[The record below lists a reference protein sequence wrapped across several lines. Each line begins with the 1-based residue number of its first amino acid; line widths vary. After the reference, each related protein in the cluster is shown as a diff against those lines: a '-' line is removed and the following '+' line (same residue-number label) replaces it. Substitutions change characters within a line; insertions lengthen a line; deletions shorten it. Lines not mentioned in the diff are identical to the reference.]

1 MSFPEVRPGE
11 TPAACFDPVPNG
23 NLPPMPYRDM
33 PEPLPLGKVLGP
45 SVILAG
51 LGVGSGEYIIWPY
64 MASTV
69 GLGFL
74 WAAVLSVTV
83 QYFLNMEIE
92 RYTLATGETAV
103 AGFVR
108 FWKPWGVMFCLFT
121 VLPNMWP
128 GWGTSGVTIFSFLI
142 GGGNVP
148 LMTCG
153 LLVAAGIALTVSPVV
168 YQTLERAQ
176 FFKVGLTLVFLAVA
190 IVMAIGPSAWAELPS
205 MITEFGRL
213 PDTNILPV
221 SLVLSGLVFAGAGG
235 VNNLA
240 QSNWIRDKGF
250 GMGAYIP
257 RIVSPITGEEV
268 AAPATG
274 SMLRQD
280 PENLRRFQGWWAV
293 ANKEQLVSFWF
304 ICIFSITVFST
315 LAYSTLHGQ
324 PITDGA
330 NLGFI
335 LAEGQALKAAI
346 APWFGTFFWVFG
358 ALSLML
364 VSLGVLDYVSRIVA
378 DVIKTVYLTDSQ
390 RWSESR
396 IYFIV
401 VWSTV
406 AAGSIIL
413 LSGINQPLLLLVIA
427 ACLNGMVMFVYSILL
442 IQLNRRGLPPALRV
456 ARPAARHAG
465 VRDAVL
471 RLLLGL
477 AGHRPGAELPG
488 IVRMGASRRT
498 WPSVSAAALEV
509 PSTGPSTKEH
519 RGHSWAAFLQ
529 AIAVGCATTE
539 DGRIGR
545 RSCAGAG
552 PARRPIGAQRAVPSR
567 VAAAAALGAGT
578 RTPDVVAAGGRR

>member
-1 MSFPEVRPGE
+1 VHPSDLLAPPTADGF
-11 TPAACFDPVPNG
+11 FDPTGNG
-23 NLPPMPYRDM
+23 NLPGMPYRDM

-108 FWKPWGVMFCLFT
+108 FWKPWGVVFCLFT
-121 VLPNMWP
+121 IVPNMWP
-128 GWGTSGVTIFSFLI
+128 GWGTSGVTILTFLL

-148 LMTCG
+148 YITCG
-153 LLVAAGIALTVSPVV
+153 VLVAAGIALTASAVV

-176 FFKVGLTLVFLAVA
+176 FFKVGLTLVFLTTA
-190 IVMAIGPSAWAELPS
+190 IVMAIAPSAWAELPT
-205 MITEFGRL
+205 MITEAGRL
-213 PDTNILPV
+213 PDTAILPV

-250 GMGAYIP
+250 GMGAYVP

-280 PENLRRFQGWWAV
+280 EENLRRFRAWWIV

-315 LAYSTLHGQ
+315 LAYSTLKGRQ
-324 PITDGA
+324 IPGGA

-335 LAEGQALKAAI
+335 LVEGEALKATV

-358 ALSLML
+358 AVSLIL
-364 VSLGVLDYVSRIVA
+364 VALGVLDYVSRIVA
-378 DVIKTVYLTDSQ
+378 DVLKTVYLADSR
-390 RWSESR
+390 RWTESR
-396 IYFIV
+396 LYFAA

-406 AAGSIIL
+406 SAGSIIL
-413 LSGINQPLLLLVIA
+413 LSGVNQPLFLLVIA
-427 ACLNGMVMFVYSILL
+427 ACLNGMVMFVYAILL

-456 ARPAARHAG
+456 RG
-465 VRDAVL
+465 L
-471 RLLLGL
+471 RLWMLVFATLFYGYFAGWLVIVQVQSYLG
-477 AGHRPGAELPG
+477 
-488 IVRMGASRRT
+488 S
-498 WPSVSAAALEV
+498 
-509 PSTGPSTKEH
+509 
-519 RGHSWAAFLQ
+519 
-529 AIAVGCATTE
+529 
-539 DGRIGR
+539 
-545 RSCAGAG
+545 
-552 PARRPIGAQRAVPSR
+552 
-567 VAAAAALGAGT
+567 
-578 RTPDVVAAGGRR
+578 

>member
-1 MSFPEVRPGE
+1 MTDAPDARKSA
-11 TPAACFDPVPNG
+11 PATEFFDPVGNG
-23 NLPPMPYRDM
+23 NLPPMRYKDM
-33 PEPLPLGKVLGP
+33 PEPLPLRMVLGP

-108 FWKPWGVMFCLFT
+108 FWKPWGVLFCVFT
-121 VLPNMWP
+121 IVPNMWP
-128 GWGTSGVTIFSFLI
+128 GWATSGVTIFTFLV
-142 GGGNVP
+142 GGGNVT
-148 LMTCG
+148 LITCG
-153 LLVAAGIALTVSPVV
+153 VLVASGIALTASPVV

-176 FFKVGLTLVFLAVA
+176 FFKVGLTLVFLALAILVA
-190 IVMAIGPSAWAELPS
+190 IKASAWAELPA
-205 MITEFGRL
+205 MFTQFGRL

-250 GMGAYIP
+250 GMGVYVP

-274 SMLRQD
+274 SMVRQD
-280 PENLRRFQGWWAV
+280 AENLRRFRGWWIV

-304 ICIFSITVFST
+304 ICVFSITVFST
-315 LAYSTLHGQ
+315 LAYSTVYGLNIPG
-324 PITDGA
+324 GA

-335 LAEGQALKAAI
+335 RVEGEALKAAI
-346 APWFGTFFWVFG
+346 APWFGTFFWIFG
-358 ALSLML
+358 SLSLVL
-364 VSLGVLDYVSRIVA
+364 VALGVVDYVSRIVA
-378 DVIKTVYLTDSQ
+378 DVIKTVYLKESQ
-390 RWSESR
+390 RWTESR
-396 IYFIV
+396 VYFLV
-401 VWSTV
+401 VWSTI
-406 AAGSIIL
+406 AASCTIL

-442 IQLNRRGLPPALRV
+442 IQLNRKGLPPALRV
-456 ARPAARHAG
+456 RG
-465 VRDAVL
+465 L
-471 RLLLGL
+471 RLGMLLFATVFYGFF
-477 AGHRPGAELPG
+477 AGWLVVVQ
-488 IVRMGASRRT
+488 VRSY
-498 WPSVSAAALEV
+498 
-509 PSTGPSTKEH
+509 
-519 RGHSWAAFLQ
+519 
-529 AIAVGCATTE
+529 
-539 DGRIGR
+539 
-545 RSCAGAG
+545 
-552 PARRPIGAQRAVPSR
+552 
-567 VAAAAALGAGT
+567 LG
-578 RTPDVVAAGGRR
+578 V

>member
-1 MSFPEVRPGE
+1 MIPPSAAG
-11 TPAACFDPVPNG
+11 PAIVSTEFFDPTANR

-103 AGFVR
+103 SGFVR
-108 FWKPWGVMFCLFT
+108 FWKPWGVLFCIFT
-121 VLPNMWP
+121 IVPNMWP
-128 GWGTSGVTIFSFLI
+128 GWATSGVTILTFLM

-148 LMTCG
+148 YITIG
-153 LLVAAGIALTVSPVV
+153 VLVASGVALTASPVV

-176 FFKVGLTLVFLAVA
+176 FFKVGLTLVFLAFAIVVA
-190 IVMAIGPSAWAELPS
+190 IGASAWAELPA
-205 MITEFGRL
+205 MITQFGRF
-213 PDTNILPV
+213 PDTDVLPV

-250 GMGAYIP
+250 GMGVYIP

-274 SMLRQD
+274 SMMRQD
-280 PENLRRFQGWWAV
+280 AENLRRFRGWWAV

-304 ICIFSITVFST
+304 ICVFSITIFST
-315 LAYSTLHGQ
+315 LAYSTLYGRS
-324 PITDGA
+324 ISGEA
-330 NLGFI
+330 NLAFI
-335 LAEGQALKAAI
+335 RAEGEALKTVV

-358 ALSLML
+358 ALSLVL
-364 VSLGVLDYVSRIVA
+364 VALGVIDYISRIFA
-378 DVIKTVYLTDSQ
+378 DVLKTVYLQDSQ
-390 RWSESR
+390 RWTESR
-396 IYFIV
+396 IYFLV
-401 VWSTV
+401 VWGTI
-406 AAGSIIL
+406 AAGSAIL
-413 LSGINQPLLLLVIA
+413 LSGFNQPLLLLVVS
-427 ACLNGMVMFVYSILL
+427 ACLSGMVMFVYSILL

-456 ARPAARHAG
+456 RG
-465 VRDAVL
+465 L
-471 RLLLGL
+471 RLGMLIFATAFYGFFSGWLVLVQVRSYL
-477 AGHRPGAELPG
+477 AGL
-488 IVRMGASRRT
+488 
-498 WPSVSAAALEV
+498 
-509 PSTGPSTKEH
+509 
-519 RGHSWAAFLQ
+519 
-529 AIAVGCATTE
+529 
-539 DGRIGR
+539 
-545 RSCAGAG
+545 
-552 PARRPIGAQRAVPSR
+552 
-567 VAAAAALGAGT
+567 
-578 RTPDVVAAGGRR
+578 